1 MKLIDLIEG
10 RKTVPLSLDLHNT
23 MPPTF
28 IMPTL
33 QNNDSYMQY
42 RYVVALA
49 AAKAIENGD
58 VEMNQL
64 STWNENQAVVCFA
77 PAESDIVKLANK
89 HMNVNAEMIT
99 NTPSCEPDSVF
110 HNSPV
115 RTFKEYDK

>member
-1 MKLIDLIEG
+1 MRLIDLIEG
-10 RKTVPLSLDLHNT
+10 RKHAPLSIELHNT

-49 AAKAIENGD
+49 SAKAIENGD
-58 VEMNQL
+58 VQMDPL
-64 STWNENQAVVCFA
+64 STWNENQAVVCYA
-77 PAESDIVKLANK
+77 PEEQEIVKIANK
-89 HMNVNAEMIT
+89 HMNVKAEMIT

-110 HNSPV
+110 RDSPV
-115 RTFKEYDK
+115 RKFRNYD